1 MANGLLEL
9 SHAGSNG
16 IGTERLQHATHRS
29 DPGPPT
35 QYLVSDE
42 DAHLQTLYHMADE
55 DQVVPSPVP
64 LTISEQGQQVIEY
77 YGELNSVTVL
87 SEVLGQCPRRL
98 IRLDLPGPA
107 AVGALQREFSRLD
120 DADVAYLSAKHV
132 HDFPPPGTW

>member
-16 IGTERLQHATHRS
+16 LGTERFQQATHRS

-42 DAHLQTLYHMADE
+42 DAPLQTLYHMADE
-55 DQVVPSPVP
+55 DQVMPSPVP
-64 LTISEQGQQVIEY
+64 LTISEHGQQVIEF

-87 SEVLGQCPRRL
+87 SEVLGQSQRRL

-107 AVGALQREFSRLD
+107 AEGALQREFSRLD
-120 DADVAYLSAKHV
+120 EADVAYLRAKHV
-132 HDFPPPGTW
+132 HDFPPASTW